1 MLVLL
6 LLSSAVA
13 VAAAA
18 GAAAGAGA
26 GAGAA
31 AAAVDDDDD
40 VVPAV
45 IVAVVIVVVV
55 AVVVVAAPSSSSSP
69 FASPIT
75 TVNPS
80 GSPKTLKS
88 RGICALPKEPMWEDE
103 EEEQAACFAPERV
116 PWKLTVQVSVT
127 GTMPQ

>member
-1 MLVLL
+1 MVVVVMVVVVG
-6 LLSSAVA
+6 AT
-13 VAAAA
+13 
-18 GAAAGAGA
+18 AAAGAGA
-26 GAGAA
+26 GAVAA
-31 AAAVDDDDD
+31 AVAVDDDD
-40 VVPAV
+40 VPAV

-55 AVVVVAAPSSSSSP
+55 AAPSSSSP

>member
-1 MLVLL
+1 MVVVG
-6 LLSSAVA
+6 AT
-13 VAAAA
+13 
-18 GAAAGAGA
+18 AAAGAGA

-31 AAAVDDDDD
+31 AAAVDDDD

>member
-1 MLVLL
+1 MVVVVVVVVVG
-6 LLSSAVA
+6 AT
-13 VAAAA
+13 
-18 GAAAGAGA
+18 AAAGAGA

-31 AAAVDDDDD
+31 AAAVDDDDDD

>member
-1 MLVLL
+1 MVVVVVVVMVVVVG
-6 LLSSAVA
+6 AT
-13 VAAAA
+13 
-18 GAAAGAGA
+18 AAAGAGA
-26 GAGAA
+26 GAVAA
-31 AAAVDDDDD
+31 AVAVDDDD
-40 VVPAV
+40 VPAV

-55 AVVVVAAPSSSSSP
+55 AVVVVAAPSSSSP